1 VRRVDTPSERWEHE
15 ALRGAAEARVK
26 AGEHRAR
33 VILFK
38 PGGKYMYEEEW
49 AVPASAIGPADMGA
63 SPDFRRV
70 SGGPVLVPS
79 QEPWGFPHLFPGT
92 TTS

>member
-1 VRRVDTPSERWEHE
+1 
-15 ALRGAAEARVK
+15 
-26 AGEHRAR
+26 
-33 VILFK
+33 
-38 PGGKYMYEEEW
+38 
-49 AVPASAIGPADMGA
+49 VPASAIGPADMDA

>member
-1 VRRVDTPSERWEHE
+1 MERWEYE

-38 PGGKYMYEEEW
+38 LGGKYYTEEEW
-49 AVPASAIGPADMGA
+49 RVPVSAIGPWDMKD
-63 SPDFRRV
+63 SPDFRRI
-70 SGGPVLVPS
+70 SGCGPVLVPS
-79 QEPWGFPHLFPGT
+79 QEPWGFPHLFPGVAAET
-92 TTS
+92 P